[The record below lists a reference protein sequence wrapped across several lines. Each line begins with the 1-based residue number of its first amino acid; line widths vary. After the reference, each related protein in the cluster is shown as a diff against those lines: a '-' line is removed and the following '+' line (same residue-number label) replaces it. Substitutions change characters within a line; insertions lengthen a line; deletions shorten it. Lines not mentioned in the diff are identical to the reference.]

1 LFIAP
6 STNFSNLSIEYLY
19 TPGIVLMCSFTFF
32 PSQINIGQIKS
43 FGDNAH
49 SYILEWG
56 NFGIT
61 DNGQFFHPES
71 LSFDSDGNVYVTDA
85 GNARIQKFTSDGQFL
100 EAWGVRG
107 MGNGEFNYPTGITT
121 YENNVYVVDREQSK
135 IQVFDSTGKFLQS
148 WGEFGSDQGEFF
160 YPHGIAISNDGV
172 VYVADTK
179 NYRIQQFT
187 TDGEFLSSFGIYGP
201 GDG

>member
-1 LFIAP
+1 MTQI
-6 STNFSNLSIEYLY
+6 TTISNLWDLFHFFDSLLLKVLVLATAFSILLLA
-19 TPGIVLMCSFTFF
+19 GIATN
-32 PSQINIGQIKS
+32 QS

-56 NFGIT
+56 NYGIT

-107 MGNGEFNYPTGITT
+107 MGNGELNYPTGITT
-121 YENNVYVVDREQSK
+121 YENNVYVVDSEQSK

-160 YPHGIAISNDGV
+160 LPSWNSN
-172 VYVADTK
+172 
-179 NYRIQQFT
+179 I
-187 TDGEFLSSFGIYGP
+187 
-201 GDG
+201 